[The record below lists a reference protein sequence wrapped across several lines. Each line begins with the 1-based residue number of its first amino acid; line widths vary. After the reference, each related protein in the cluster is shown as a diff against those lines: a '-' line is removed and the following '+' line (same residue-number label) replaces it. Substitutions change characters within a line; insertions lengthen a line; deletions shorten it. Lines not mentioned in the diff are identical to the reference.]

1 LGDPVGN
8 NFENFR
14 EEISKLKKRE
24 IALIIFAVLI
34 VYQLVSNYFESDS
47 SSSSNY
53 TKSAVTSTTSWVQ
66 AGFTAWD
73 QEGAYKWVEN
83 ATCNSYSV
91 CAAVQVVANKDCTN
105 NLYAELILQDKNYV
119 QYDYTNDSQGSLSRG
134 STAELTFN
142 FPPDERFAHFKLSK
156 ISCR

>member
-1 LGDPVGN
+1 MGS
-8 NFENFR
+8 NFDNFR

-24 IALIIFAVLI
+24 IALIVFGVLF
-34 VYQLVSNYFESDS
+34 VYQVASNYFDSGS
-47 SSSSNY
+47 SSSGSY
-53 TKSAVTSTTSWVQ
+53 TSGAVTSTTSWIP
-66 AGFTAWD
+66 AGFTSWD
-73 QEGAYKWVEN
+73 QEVAYKWVDN
-83 ATCNSYSV
+83 PTCNSYSV
-91 CAAVQVVANKDCTN
+91 CAAVQVVANVDCSN

-142 FPPDERFAHFKLSK
+142 FPPDDRFAHFKLSK

>member
-1 LGDPVGN
+1 MGN

-14 EEISKLKKRE
+14 KEISKIKKRE
-24 IALIIFAVLI
+24 IALLVFAVLI
-34 VYQLVSNYFESDS
+34 IFQVASNYFNSD
-47 SSSSNY
+47 
-53 TKSAVTSTTSWVQ
+53 STTSGANKNGSVSISTSWIP
-66 AGFTAWD
+66 AGFTSWD
-73 QEGAYKWVEN
+73 QEVAYKWVEN